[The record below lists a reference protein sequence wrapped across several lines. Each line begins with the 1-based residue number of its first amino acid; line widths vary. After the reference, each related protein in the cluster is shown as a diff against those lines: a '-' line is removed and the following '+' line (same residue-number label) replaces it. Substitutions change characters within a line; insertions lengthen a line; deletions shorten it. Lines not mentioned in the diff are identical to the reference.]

1 MPTLF
6 LWILL
11 VTGALKKVQGT
22 NALAQHCSGYRLDWK
37 AIKLVRARPSDSS
50 VKVSAGVEPTGILGA
65 KCDVQ
70 ASFVGIEVVNRMDT
84 YTDAYTDAYTLV
96 VLRKN
101 RKN

>member
-37 AIKLVRARPSDSS
+37 FIKLVRARRRDSS

-70 ASFVGIEVVNRMDT
+70 APFVGIEVVNRMDT
-84 YTDAYTDAYTLV
+84 YTDAYTLV
-96 VLRKN
+96 VVLCKN
-101 RKN
+101 RRN